1 MALTT
6 RGSLAPT
13 KDRPTHVG
21 AKMIYK
27 EQHDS
32 FGVTVKVVDYK
43 TGPYNQ
49 EFWLIEH
56 VWDDVREV
64 ESRWVTD
71 VKLSSVPSS
80 KGSTS

>member
-21 AKMIYK
+21 ATMIYK

-32 FGVTVKVVDYK
+32 FGVTVNVVDYK

-49 EFWLIEH
+49 EFWLIET
-56 VWDDVREV
+56 EAQ
-64 ESRWVTD
+64 SRWVTD
-71 VKLSSVPSS
+71 VKLSTVPSS
-80 KGSTS
+80 KRSPS

>member
-32 FGVTVKVVDYK
+32 FGVKVNVVDYK

-49 EFWLIEH
+49 EFWLIET
-56 VWDDVREV
+56 ETQ
-64 ESRWVTD
+64 SRWVTD
-71 VKLSSVPSS
+71 VKLSTVLSS
-80 KGSTS
+80 KRSPS

>member
-6 RGSLAPT
+6 RGSLEPT

-21 AKMIYK
+21 ATMIYQEK
-27 EQHDS
+27 HDS

-49 EFWLIEH
+49 EFWLIET
-56 VWDDVREV
+56 DTQ
-64 ESRWVTD
+64 SRWVTD
-71 VKLSSVPSS
+71 VKLSKVSASMR
-80 KGSTS
+80 STS

>member
-21 AKMIYK
+21 ATMIYK

-32 FGVTVKVVDYK
+32 FGVTVNVVDYK

-49 EFWLIEH
+49 EFWLIET
-56 VWDDVREV
+56 DTQ
-64 ESRWVTD
+64 SRWVTD
-71 VKLSSVPSS
+71 VKLTTVAASN
-80 KGSTS
+80 GSTS

>member
-32 FGVTVKVVDYK
+32 FGVKVNVVDYK

-49 EFWLIEH
+49 EFWLIET
-56 VWDDVREV
+56 ETQ
-64 ESRWVTD
+64 SRWVTD
-71 VKLSSVPSS
+71 VKLSTVQSS
-80 KGSTS
+80 KRSAS

>member
-21 AKMIYK
+21 AVMIYK
-27 EQHDS
+27 EQRDS

-49 EFWLIEH
+49 EFWLIET
-56 VWDDVREV
+56 DTQ
-64 ESRWVTD
+64 SRWVTD
-71 VKLSSVPSS
+71 VKLSTVQSS
-80 KGSTS
+80 KRSAS